1 MKKQLTIDSSV
12 KELNGV
18 GEVRAANL
26 EKMGIRTLRDLVKYT
41 PRAYENRGNIRT
53 LTQGTDGEKSAF
65 LLTVGTTPKTVRLR
79 GRMTLTKFRAFDETG
94 TVEVVFYNQ
103 SYVQSVFT
111 VGSAF
116 RFWGSLNHSKSKVWT
131 LSSPAYEPFYDG
143 MVLPD
148 YVSLYPLTSG
158 ISRKILSGLIDSA
171 LAVDFPDY
179 LPEDIRLKNHLPTL
193 SHALR
198 KIHHPE
204 NKNDLAHAMRRLVFD
219 ELFCVSAAVA
229 AGRTVKQVPH
239 VASMRETDLSPLFK
253 CLPYEL
259 TNAQKRSIAEIASDM
274 VSDSE
279 KSIPAMRRILIGD
292 VGSGKTICAVAA
304 LYIAAVNGYQAAL
317 MAPTEILANQ
327 HYHDIGAFLG
337 KLGIGVSL
345 LTGSTPAREKKKI
358 YEALS
363 NGNPEAQ
370 VVIGT
375 HALLTDK
382 VIFKNLLLTIT
393 DEQHRFGIAQ
403 RSTLDEKSE
412 HGHLLVMSATPIP
425 RTLALS
431 LYGDLAI
438 SRLDEMPAGRQKVD
452 TFVVDE
458 SYRERMN
465 GFIAKQ
471 ISEGGQV
478 YIVCPAIEEAASDE
492 EDGGPD
498 EVLLNSLSP
507 GSRRRDLKSAKSYAE
522 HLKNEVFPQY
532 TIGLLHGQMKAAE
545 KEAVMTCFVGGDIDI
560 LVSTTV
566 IEVGVNVPNA
576 SLMIVENAENFG
588 LSQLHQLRGRVGRG
602 ARKSYCILV
611 SDFDGGTAKE
621 RLHVMS
627 HTHDGF
633 EIAERDLAL
642 RGPGDFFSGA
652 QDSRMRQS
660 GGMNLRLARCCDDPA
675 LMSEAFSAASMLV
688 RSDPTL
694 ENHPA
699 LKHELTFYFRTTEN
713 EIS

>member
-1 MKKQLTIDSSV
+1 MKKALTIDSPV
-12 KELNGV
+12 LDLPGV
-18 GEVRAANL
+18 GAVRAANL

-41 PRAYENRGNIRT
+41 PRAYENRGRIRT

-65 LLTVGTTPKTVRLR
+65 LLIVGTAPRTVRLR
-79 GRMTLTKFRAFDETG
+79 GRLTITKFRAFDESG

-103 SYVQSVFT
+103 SYLQSVFT
-111 VGSAF
+111 VGSTF

-131 LSSPAYEPFYDG
+131 LSSPAYEPYYDG

-148 YVSLYPLTSG
+148 FVSLYPLTAG
-158 ISRKILSGLIDSA
+158 ISRKVLTGLIDTA

-179 LPEDIRLKNHLPTL
+179 LPEEIRLANQLPTL

-198 KIHHPE
+198 KLHHPDNNE
-204 NKNDLAHAMRRLVFD
+204 DLSHAMRRLVFD

-229 AGRTVKQVPH
+229 TGRHVQRVPTVP
-239 VASMRETDLSPLFK
+239 AIRETSLEPLYAL
-253 CLPYEL
+253 LPYSL

-274 VSDSE
+274 ISSHAAAVS
-279 KSIPAMRRILIGD
+279 AMRRILIGD

-304 LYIAAVNGYQAAL
+304 LYLAAANGYQAAL
-317 MAPTEILANQ
+317 MAPTEILASQ
-327 HYHDIGAFLG
+327 HYQDIGTLLG
-337 KLGIGVSL
+337 KLGIGVTL
-345 LTGSTPAREKKKI
+345 LTGSTTAAEKRKI
-358 YEALS
+358 YASLAA
-363 NGNPEAQ
+363 GTPETQ

-382 VIFKNLLLTIT
+382 VVFKNLLLTVT

-403 RSTLDEKSE
+403 RSALDEKAS

-425 RTLALS
+425 RTLALAF
-431 LYGDLAI
+431 YGDLAI
-438 SRLDEMPAGRQKVD
+438 SRLDEMPAGRQHID

-458 SYRERMN
+458 SYRERLN
-465 GFIAKQ
+465 GFISKQ
-471 ISEGGQV
+471 IQEGGQV
-478 YIVCPAIEEAASDE
+478 YIVCPAIEEAVSEE

-507 GSRRRDLKSAKSYAE
+507 SARRTGLKSAKACAA
-522 HLKNEVFPQY
+522 HLKKAFPHF
-532 TIGLLHGQMKAAE
+532 TVGLLHGQMKGAE
-545 KEAVMTCFVGGDIDI
+545 KEGIMNCFVGGDIDI

-576 SLMIVENAENFG
+576 SLMIVENAESFG

-602 ARKSYCILV
+602 ARKSYCVLV
-611 SDFDGGTAKE
+611 SDFDGGNAKE
-621 RLHVMS
+621 RLHIMAR
-627 HTHDGF
+627 TNDGF

-652 QDSRMRQS
+652 ADSQMRQS
-660 GGMNLRLARCCDDPA
+660 GGMNLRLARCCDDPE
-675 LMSEAFSAASMLV
+675 LMTSAFTAASALV

-694 ENHPA
+694 SAYPA
-699 LKHELTFYFRTTEN
+699 LKHELSFYFRTTDN
-713 EIS
+713 DIS

>member
-1 MKKQLTIDSSV
+1 MKKQLTINSPV
-12 KELNGV
+12 KDLNGV

-41 PRAYENRGNIRT
+41 PRAYENRGHIRT
-53 LTQGTDGEKSAF
+53 LTEGTDGEKSAF
-65 LLTVGTTPKTVRLR
+65 LLTVGTTPRTVRLR
-79 GRMTLTKFRAFDETG
+79 GRMTITKFRAFDETG

-103 SYVQSVFT
+103 TYIQSVFT
-111 VGSAF
+111 VGATF
-116 RFWGSLNHSKSKVWT
+116 RFWGALNHSKSKVWT
-131 LSSPAYEPFYDG
+131 LSSPAYEPYYDG
-143 MVLPD
+143 LILPD
-148 YVSLYPLTSG
+148 YVSLYPLTQG
-158 ISRKILSGLIDSA
+158 ISRKVLSTLIDAA
-171 LAVDFPDY
+171 LTIDFPDY
-179 LPEDIRLKNHLPTL
+179 LPEDIRLANHLPTL

-204 NKNDLAHAMRRLVFD
+204 NNNDLAHAMRRLVFD

-229 AGRTVKQVPH
+229 AGRSTQRVPS
-239 VASMRETDLSPLFK
+239 VIALPNTDLTPLYD

-274 VSDSE
+274 ISE
-279 KSIPAMRRILIGD
+279 NAFVPAMRRILIGD

-304 LYIAAVNGYQAAL
+304 LYLAAKNGYQAAL

-327 HYHDIGAFLG
+327 HYQDVGTLLG

-358 YEALS
+358 YDALAS
-363 NGNPEAQ
+363 GNPTAQ
-370 VVIGT
+370 VIIGT

-382 VIFKNLLLTIT
+382 VVFHNLLLTIT

-403 RSTLDEKSE
+403 RSALDEKSA
-412 HGHLLVMSATPIP
+412 HSHLLVMSATPIP

-431 LYGDLAI
+431 LYGDLSI
-438 SRLDEMPAGRQKVD
+438 SRLDEMPAGRQHID
-452 TFVVDE
+452 TFAVDE
-458 SYRERMN
+458 SYRERLN

-471 ISEGGQV
+471 INDGGQV
-478 YIVCPAIEEAASDE
+478 YVVCPAIEESVSDE

-498 EVLLNSLSP
+498 EVLLNSLYP
-507 GSRRRDLKSAKSYAE
+507 TSRRRGLKSAIAYAE
-522 HLKNEVFPQY
+522 HLRAIFPTY
-532 TIGLLHGQMKAAE
+532 SVGLLHGQMKAAE
-545 KEAVMTCFVGGDIDI
+545 KEAIMTCFVGGDIDI

-602 ARKSYCILV
+602 TRKSYCVLV
-611 SDFDGGTAKE
+611 SDFEGGNAKE
-621 RLHVMS
+621 RLHIM
-627 HTHDGF
+627 TRTNDGF

-660 GGMNLRLARCCDDPA
+660 GGINLRLAKCCDDPA
-675 LMSEAFSAASMLV
+675 LMTAAFTSASTLV
-688 RSDPTL
+688 KSDPTL
-694 ENHPA
+694 EDHPL
-699 LKHELTFYFRTTEN
+699 LKQELAFYFRSTDN